1 MSHFIYGYQKLMW
14 STYCWKRIIAGIL
27 LKLGGYGFLRL
38 YSVISIATEFYR
50 PLIMVIAL
58 LGIIF

>member
-1 MSHFIYGYQKLMW
+1 MSHFIYGYQKLML
-14 STYCWKRIIAGIL
+14 STNRGKCIIAGIL

-38 YSVISIATEFYR
+38 YYVISIATEFYR
-50 PLIMVIAL
+50 PLIMVVAL